1 MTEPTAKPT
10 VTLNDSQ
17 GATMPTNHTDD
28 VNKKSVN
35 QKDVKSK
42 VKNSQRTVK
51 NKQKGQVT
59 AALDKAALLALF
71 TLPNAEHNSDEL
83 SGENLA
89 AEKSASKQLPLE
101 QAGINSDNEIPA
113 NQISTNQLPAH
124 QTLST
129 ANTETNVAAQRVALY
144 HAQHERTR
152 QLYMASA
159 ATRPTYLV
167 QTLKT
172 QFAEYQQYLL
182 AQQLD
187 KRGLMDTDGL
197 ERLWQQLHVVD
208 DIIEDIVRHMPAQ
221 QPAGWQLTTQDG
233 HNPLRFAT
241 IGKLK
246 HGKPIL
252 DQGSLNSYVLGHF
265 GVSSFTYDR
274 GYYIGHVVGYLFS
287 CYFCAHLS
295 ISYGVT
301 ALGPQ
306 FVSDYE
312 YASLETPHMVRLL
325 QGLDG
330 YCKKRIYQL
339 AVICARLSVF
349 ASDKRIERMLIAEV
363 NDFDKKLQ
371 QQHLDVL
378 LLQGLM
384 PDSSDSTPLF

>member
-1 MTEPTAKPT
+1 MTEPTAKPST
-10 VTLNDSQ
+10 EANSQQ
-17 GATMPTNHTDD
+17 GATATAKKENNTDKDNLSSTQSAQPED
-28 VNKKSVN
+28 V
-35 QKDVKSK
+35 
-42 VKNSQRTVK
+42 R
-51 NKQKGQVT
+51 QVP
-59 AALDKAALLALF
+59 DKAALLTLF
-71 TLPNAEHNSDEL
+71 TLPDAKEEADEL
-83 SGENLA
+83 GA
-89 AEKSASKQLPLE
+89 TE
-101 QAGINSDNEIPA
+101 QSNTHT
-113 NQISTNQLPAH
+113 STIQ
-124 QTLST
+124 ST
-129 ANTETNVAAQRVALY
+129 ASETSVAAQRVALY
-144 HAQHERTR
+144 HTQHERTR
-152 QLYMASA
+152 LLYMASA
-159 ATRPTYLV
+159 NTRPTYLV
-167 QTLKT
+167 QTLKS
-172 QFAEYQQYLL
+172 QFIEYQQYLL
-182 AQQLD
+182 AHQLD
-187 KRGLMDTDGL
+187 KRGLMDTDML

-208 DIIEDIVRHMPAQ
+208 DIIADIVRHMPAQ

-233 HNPLRFAT
+233 RNPLCFAT
-241 IGKLK
+241 VGKLK
-246 HGKPIL
+246 HGKPVR

-295 ISYGVT
+295 VSYGVT
-301 ALGPQ
+301 ALGQ
-306 FVSDYE
+306 QVVTDYD

-384 PDSSDSTPLF
+384 PDSNDSTPL

>member
-1 MTEPTAKPT
+1 MTEPTAKPNAKAT
-10 VTLNDSQ
+10 GHQGTLATAKEHSNPDNNQVKNAPTASQ
-17 GATMPTNHTDD
+17 GALLDG
-28 VNKKSVN
+28 KSV
-35 QKDVKSK
+35 
-42 VKNSQRTVK
+42 
-51 NKQKGQVT
+51 
-59 AALDKAALLALF
+59 APDKAALLALF
-71 TLPNAEHNSDEL
+71 TLPDTDKAVAASET
-83 SGENLA
+83 SGD
-89 AEKSASKQLPLE
+89 SGVASK
-101 QAGINSDNEIPA
+101 PA
-113 NQISTNQLPAH
+113 T
-124 QTLST
+124 TD
-129 ANTETNVAAQRVALY
+129 ANIAAQRVALY
-144 HAQHERTR
+144 HTQHERTR
-152 QLYMASA
+152 LLYLASA
-159 ATRPTYLV
+159 NTRPTYLV
-167 QTLKT
+167 QTLKS

-187 KRGLMDTDGL
+187 KRGLMDTEALD
-197 ERLWQQLHVVD
+197 RLWQQLHVVD
-208 DIIEDIVRHMPAQ
+208 DIIADIVRHMPAQ

-233 HNPLRFAT
+233 RNPLCFAT
-241 IGKLK
+241 VGKLK
-246 HGKPIL
+246 HGKPVL
-252 DQGSLNSYVLGHF
+252 DQGSLNSYVLSHF

-301 ALGPQ
+301 ALGQ
-306 FVSDYE
+306 QVVADYD

-330 YCKKRIYQL
+330 YCKKRVYQL

-378 LLQGLM
+378 LSQGLM

>member
-1 MTEPTAKPT
+1 MTEPTAKP
-10 VTLNDSQ
+10 SAQ
-17 GATMPTNHTDD
+17 P
-28 VNKKSVN
+28 
-35 QKDVKSK
+35 
-42 VKNSQRTVK
+42 NSQRGSAASMKKQSKIDESGAKSNARDSACLVVSGQK
-51 NKQKGQVT
+51 NKVDET
-59 AALDKAALLALF
+59 LDKASLLALF
-71 TLPNAEHNSDEL
+71 TLPHSEDKAVDEMAAAGMVVKLGADTSSAEATDSNIATAVSET
-83 SGENLA
+83 SI
-89 AEKSASKQLPLE
+89 AE
-101 QAGINSDNEIPA
+101 
-113 NQISTNQLPAH
+113 
-124 QTLST
+124 
-129 ANTETNVAAQRVALY
+129 QRVALY
-144 HAQHERTR
+144 HNQHERTR
-152 QLYMASA
+152 LLYVASVT
-159 ATRPTYLV
+159 TRPTYLV
-167 QTLKT
+167 QTLKK

-208 DIIEDIVRHMPAQ
+208 DIIADIVRHMPAQ

-233 HNPLRFAT
+233 QNPLCFT
-241 IGKLK
+241 TVGKLK
-246 HGKPIL
+246 NGKPIH

-274 GYYIGHVVGYLFS
+274 GYYIGHVIGYLFS

-301 ALGPQ
+301 ALGQ
-306 FVSDYE
+306 QVVTDYD
-312 YASLETPHMVRLL
+312 YASLETPYMVRLL

-384 PDSSDSTPLF
+384 PDSNDSTPLF

>member
-1 MTEPTAKPT
+1 MTEPTAKP
-10 VTLNDSQ
+10 S
-17 GATMPTNHTDD
+17 
-28 VNKKSVN
+28 
-35 QKDVKSK
+35 VKSSNFSDASQDTSASAHNSSKATSK
-42 VKNSQRTVK
+42 VNAE
-51 NKQKGQVT
+51 NKQSDSIIEQEKNTQTDVVT
-59 AALDKAALLALF
+59 ALDKAALLALF
-71 TLPNAEHNSDEL
+71 ILPNNDDSFSETNSV
-83 SGENLA
+83 N
-89 AEKSASKQLPLE
+89 
-101 QAGINSDNEIPA
+101 INTA
-113 NQISTNQLPAH
+113 NQIITNQIP
-124 QTLST
+124 TT
-129 ANTETNVAAQRVALY
+129 ADSESSVATQRLALY
-144 HAQHERTR
+144 QAQHARTQ
-152 QLYMASA
+152 QLYLASA

-187 KRGLMDTDGL
+187 KRGLIDTDVI

-233 HNPLRFAT
+233 SNPLCLAT

-246 HGKPIL
+246 HHKPIF
-252 DQGSLNSYVLGHF
+252 DQGSLCNYVLGHF

-287 CYFCAHLS
+287 CYFFAHLS

-301 ALGPQ
+301 ALGQ
-306 FVSDYE
+306 EVVSDYD

-384 PDSSDSTPLF
+384 PDSNDSTPLF

>member
-10 VTLNDSQ
+10 MTSNSQ
-17 GATMPTNHTDD
+17 RTTASATSTANAD
-28 VNKKSVN
+28 K
-35 QKDVKSK
+35 KDVKSK
-42 VKNSQRTVK
+42 AK
-51 NKQKGQVT
+51 NKQKT
-59 AALDKAALLALF
+59 NITPALDKAALLALF
-71 TLPNAEHNSDEL
+71 TLPDAE
-83 SGENLA
+83 SGA
-89 AEKSASKQLPLE
+89 E
-101 QAGINSDNEIPA
+101 QASLNALSSSESNS
-113 NQISTNQLPAH
+113 S
-124 QTLST
+124 
-129 ANTETNVAAQRVALY
+129 ETNVATQRLALY
-144 HAQHERTR
+144 RRQHERTR

-221 QPAGWQLTTQDG
+221 QPVGWQLTTQDG
-233 HNPLRFAT
+233 HNPLRFPT
-241 IGKLK
+241 VGKLK
-246 HGKPIL
+246 HDKPIV

-274 GYYIGHVVGYLFS
+274 AYYIGHVVGYLFS

-301 ALGPQ
+301 ALAPQ
-306 FVSDYE
+306 IVSDYE

>member
-1 MTEPTAKPT
+1 MTEPTAKPSIEINSHQGT
-10 VTLNDSQ
+10 TATAKTDDNLNNVEDSQ
-17 GATMPTNHTDD
+17 QTAKTGQTDR
-28 VNKKSVN
+28 VV
-35 QKDVKSK
+35 
-42 VKNSQRTVK
+42 
-51 NKQKGQVT
+51 
-59 AALDKAALLALF
+59 APLDKAALLTLF
-71 TLPNAEHNSDEL
+71 VLPNNKEDATTATGTEHTDSNST
-83 SGENLA
+83 A
-89 AEKSASKQLPLE
+89 VKSA
-101 QAGINSDNEIPA
+101 
-113 NQISTNQLPAH
+113 IS
-124 QTLST
+124 
-129 ANTETNVAAQRVALY
+129 ETTIAAQRVMLY
-144 HAQHERTR
+144 HTQHERTR
-152 QLYMASA
+152 LLYMASA
-159 ATRPTYLV
+159 NMRPTYLV
-167 QTLKT
+167 QTLKS
-172 QFAEYQQYLL
+172 QFAEYQQYML

-187 KRGLMDTDGL
+187 KRGLMDTDTL
-197 ERLWQQLHVVD
+197 ERLWQQLHIID
-208 DIIEDIVRHMPAQ
+208 DIIADIVRHMPAQ

-233 HNPLRFAT
+233 RNPLCLAT

-246 HGKPIL
+246 HSKSIQ

-301 ALGPQ
+301 ALGQ
-306 FVSDYE
+306 QVVADYD
-312 YASLETPHMVRLL
+312 YASLETPYMVRLL

-363 NDFDKKLQ
+363 NDFDKKIQ

-384 PDSSDSTPLF
+384 PESNDSTPFF

>member
-1 MTEPTAKPT
+1 MTESTAKPRAGAK
-10 VTLNDSQ
+10 SQ
-17 GATMPTNHTDD
+17 QGSAMSAR
-28 VNKKSVN
+28 KKSIKKPNNLKRSRNTNVIA
-35 QKDVKSK
+35 QP
-42 VKNSQRTVK
+42 
-51 NKQKGQVT
+51 
-59 AALDKAALLALF
+59 DKATLLALF
-71 TLPNAEHNSDEL
+71 TLPDIEEAVVEETIAKEAIVNAEANEL
-83 SGENLA
+83 SNTYTATQQPATSEINI
-89 AEKSASKQLPLE
+89 AE
-101 QAGINSDNEIPA
+101 
-113 NQISTNQLPAH
+113 
-124 QTLST
+124 
-129 ANTETNVAAQRVALY
+129 QRVALY
-144 HAQHERTR
+144 RTQHERTR
-152 QLYMASA
+152 LLYMASA

-167 QTLKT
+167 QTLKS
-172 QFAEYQQYLL
+172 QFAEHQQYLL

-187 KRGLMDTDGL
+187 KRGLMDTDGV

-208 DIIEDIVRHMPAQ
+208 DIIADIVRHMPAQ

-233 HNPLRFAT
+233 RNPLCFAT
-241 IGKLK
+241 VGTLK
-246 HGKPIL
+246 NSKPIR

-306 FVSDYE
+306 VVSDYE

>member
-1 MTEPTAKPT
+1 MTEPTAKP
-10 VTLNDSQ
+10 S
-17 GATMPTNHTDD
+17 
-28 VNKKSVN
+28 
-35 QKDVKSK
+35 VKSS
-42 VKNSQRTVK
+42 NSQNIPQDTSASAHNSSKVNAE
-51 NKQKGQVT
+51 NKQSNSTIEQENNTQTSVVT
-59 AALDKAALLALF
+59 ALDKAALLALF
-71 TLPNAEHNSDEL
+71 ILPNNDDSLAENNSV
-83 SGENLA
+83 N
-89 AEKSASKQLPLE
+89 
-101 QAGINSDNEIPA
+101 INTANQIIT
-113 NQISTNQLPAH
+113 NQIST
-124 QTLST
+124 T
-129 ANTETNVAAQRVALY
+129 ADSENSVATQRLALY
-144 HAQHERTR
+144 QAQYERTQ
-152 QLYMASA
+152 QLYLASA

-187 KRGLMDTDGL
+187 KRGLIDTDVI

-233 HNPLRFAT
+233 SNPLCLAT

-246 HGKPIL
+246 HHKPIF

-287 CYFCAHLS
+287 CYFFAHLS

-301 ALGPQ
+301 ALGQ
-306 FVSDYE
+306 QVVSDYD

-384 PDSSDSTPLF
+384 PDSNDSTPLF

>member
-1 MTEPTAKPT
+1 MTEPTAKPSAQANQQQGSAASAEEQNT
-10 VTLNDSQ
+10 ANDNTARGNSKDSRLVEGIQ
-17 GATMPTNHTDD
+17 EEQTAEMP
-28 VNKKSVN
+28 
-35 QKDVKSK
+35 
-42 VKNSQRTVK
+42 
-51 NKQKGQVT
+51 
-59 AALDKAALLALF
+59 DKAALLALF
-71 TLPNAEHNSDEL
+71 MLPNAEDMTIKAGDVGTDFDASSMALTEG
-83 SGENLA
+83 SI
-89 AEKSASKQLPLE
+89 AE
-101 QAGINSDNEIPA
+101 
-113 NQISTNQLPAH
+113 
-124 QTLST
+124 
-129 ANTETNVAAQRVALY
+129 QRVSLY

-152 QLYMASA
+152 LLYVAST

-167 QTLKT
+167 QTLKS

-208 DIIEDIVRHMPAQ
+208 DIIADIVRHMPAQ

-233 HNPLRFAT
+233 RNPLCFAT
-241 IGKLK
+241 VGKLK
-246 HGKPIL
+246 QGKPIR

-274 GYYIGHVVGYLFS
+274 GYYIGHVIGYLFS

-301 ALGPQ
+301 ALGQ
-306 FVSDYE
+306 QVVADYE

-325 QGLDG
+325 QGLDS

-384 PDSSDSTPLF
+384 PDSDDSTPLF

>member
-10 VTLNDSQ
+10 TKSNSQQ
-17 GATMPTNHTDD
+17 GASTP
-28 VNKKSVN
+28 
-35 QKDVKSK
+35 
-42 VKNSQRTVK
+42 VKNNSSINK
-51 NKQKGQVT
+51 NDVENTQSLSKDKPKSSVE
-59 AALDKAALLALF
+59 LLPDKAALLALF
-71 TLPNAEHNSDEL
+71 TL
-83 SGENLA
+83 
-89 AEKSASKQLPLE
+89 SASE
-101 QAGINSDNEIPA
+101 QAGVE
-113 NQISTNQLPAH
+113 STV
-124 QTLST
+124 T
-129 ANTETNVAAQRVALY
+129 AVSETNIAAQRVALY

-152 QLYMASA
+152 LLYMAST

-167 QTLKT
+167 QTLKA

-187 KRGLMDTDGL
+187 KRGLMDTDAI

-208 DIIEDIVRHMPAQ
+208 DIIADIVRHMPAQ
-221 QPAGWQLTTQDG
+221 QPAGWQLTTQEG
-233 HNPLRFAT
+233 HNPLRLAT
-241 IGKLK
+241 VGKLK
-246 HGKPIL
+246 HDKPIL
-252 DQGSLNSYVLGHF
+252 DQASLNSYVLGHF

-274 GYYIGHVVGYLFS
+274 SYYIGHVVGYLFS

-295 ISYGVT
+295 ISYSVT
-301 ALGPQ
+301 ALGQ
-306 FVSDYE
+306 QVVTDYD

-325 QGLDG
+325 QGLDS

-384 PDSSDSTPLF
+384 PDSNDSTPLF

>member
-10 VTLNDSQ
+10 VTLNDAQ

-28 VNKKSVN
+28 VNKKGVN

-71 TLPNAEHNSDEL
+71 TLPNAEHNFDEL

-89 AEKSASKQLPLE
+89 AEKSATKQLPLE
-101 QAGINSDNEIPA
+101 QAGVNSDNEIPA
-113 NQISTNQLPAH
+113 NQISTNQLAAH

-129 ANTETNVAAQRVALY
+129 ANTENNVAAQRVALY
-144 HAQHERTR
+144 RAQHERTR

-197 ERLWQQLHVVD
+197 ARLWQQLHVVD

-241 IGKLK
+241 VGKLK

-306 FVSDYE
+306 VVSDYE

>member
-10 VTLNDSQ
+10 VTSNSQ
-17 GATMPTNHTDD
+17 RTTASATSST
-28 VNKKSVN
+28 VNADK
-35 QKDVKSK
+35 KDVKSK
-42 VKNSQRTVK
+42 AKNKPRTAK
-51 NKQKGQVT
+51 NKQKT
-59 AALDKAALLALF
+59 NITPALDKAALLALF
-71 TLPNAEHNSDEL
+71 TLSNAESNAE
-83 SGENLA
+83 SGF
-89 AEKSASKQLPLE
+89 E
-101 QAGINSDNEIPA
+101 QVSLN
-113 NQISTNQLPAH
+113 
-124 QTLST
+124 TLSSSES
-129 ANTETNVAAQRVALY
+129 NSSETNVATQRLALY
-144 HAQHERTR
+144 RRQHERTR

-233 HNPLRFAT
+233 HNPLRFPT
-241 IGKLK
+241 VGKLK
-246 HGKPIL
+246 HDKPIV

-274 GYYIGHVVGYLFS
+274 AYYIGHVVGYLFS

-301 ALGPQ
+301 ALAPQ
-306 FVSDYE
+306 IVSDYE

>member
-1 MTEPTAKPT
+1 MPATPTGNAGK
-10 VTLNDSQ
+10 
-17 GATMPTNHTDD
+17 
-28 VNKKSVN
+28 
-35 QKDVKSK
+35 KDVKGK
-42 VKNSQRTVK
+42 VK
-51 NKQKGQVT
+51 NKQRMAKNKQKNHVT
-59 AALDKAALLALF
+59 PALDKAALLALF
-71 TLPNAEHNSDEL
+71 ILPNAEL
-83 SGENLA
+83 S
-89 AEKSASKQLPLE
+89 SE
-101 QAGINSDNEIPA
+101 QANLN
-113 NQISTNQLPAH
+113 
-124 QTLST
+124 T
-129 ANTETNVAAQRVALY
+129 ASSEMDSSETNSSETSVAAQRVALY
-144 HAQHERTR
+144 RRQHERTR

-233 HNPLRFAT
+233 HNPLRFPT
-241 IGKLK
+241 VGKLK

-252 DQGSLNSYVLGHF
+252 DQGSVNSYVLGHF

-301 ALGPQ
+301 ALSQ
-306 FVSDYE
+306 QVVSDYE

-384 PDSSDSTPLF
+384 PDSNDSTPLF

>member
-1 MTEPTAKPT
+1 MTEPTAKPNAKASSHQGST
-10 VTLNDSQ
+10 ASAKEQSNMNETNAKDSAKDKVEDNQ
-17 GATMPTNHTDD
+17 RL
-28 VNKKSVN
+28 SESE
-35 QKDVKSK
+35 QKDK
-42 VKNSQRTVK
+42 VVETP
-51 NKQKGQVT
+51 
-59 AALDKAALLALF
+59 DKAMLLALF
-71 TLPNAEHNSDEL
+71 TLPDT
-83 SGENLA
+83 
-89 AEKSASKQLPLE
+89 EKSVTQDAAIKKAAIKKGGELPNTSKTMQNTTAS
-101 QAGINSDNEIPA
+101 
-113 NQISTNQLPAH
+113 
-124 QTLST
+124 
-129 ANTETNVAAQRVALY
+129 ETSVAAQRVALY
-144 HAQHERTR
+144 HTQHERTR
-152 QLYMASA
+152 LLYLAST

-208 DIIEDIVRHMPAQ
+208 DIVADIVRYMPAQ

-233 HNPLRFAT
+233 RNPLCFAT
-241 IGKLK
+241 VGKLK
-246 HGKPIL
+246 HGKPVL
-252 DQGSLNSYVLGHF
+252 DQGSLNGYVLGHF

-301 ALGPQ
+301 ALGQ
-306 FVSDYE
+306 QVVADYD

-378 LLQGLM
+378 LLQGIM

>member
-1 MTEPTAKPT
+1 MTEPTAKPRAGA
-10 VTLNDSQ
+10 NSQ
-17 GATMPTNHTDD
+17 QGSAVSAKKQSNMNPSNVKHGQKDKAGAT
-28 VNKKSVN
+28 
-35 QKDVKSK
+35 
-42 VKNSQRTVK
+42 
-51 NKQKGQVT
+51 
-59 AALDKAALLALF
+59 LDKAMLLALF
-71 TLPNAEHNSDEL
+71 TLPDIEEAVVKKVVKVAADEL
-83 SGENLA
+83 SNTHSVMQQPATSEMNI
-89 AEKSASKQLPLE
+89 AE
-101 QAGINSDNEIPA
+101 
-113 NQISTNQLPAH
+113 
-124 QTLST
+124 
-129 ANTETNVAAQRVALY
+129 QRVALY
-144 HAQHERTR
+144 RTQHERTR
-152 QLYMASA
+152 LLYMASA

-167 QTLKT
+167 QTLKS
-172 QFAEYQQYLL
+172 QFAEHQQYLL

-208 DIIEDIVRHMPAQ
+208 DIIADIVRHMPAQ

-233 HNPLRFAT
+233 RNPLCFAT
-241 IGKLK
+241 VGKLK
-246 HGKPIL
+246 NSKPIR

-301 ALGPQ
+301 ALGSQ
-306 FVSDYE
+306 VIADYD
-312 YASLETPHMVRLL
+312 YASLETPYMVRLL

-378 LLQGLM
+378 LLQGVM

>member
-10 VTLNDSQ
+10 TKSNSQ
-17 GATMPTNHTDD
+17 QGTFASTENNSRINKDD
-28 VNKKSVN
+28 VENN
-35 QKDVKSK
+35 QPLSEDKP
-42 VKNSQRTVK
+42 KNSEET
-51 NKQKGQVT
+51 
-59 AALDKAALLALF
+59 LPDKAALLALF
-71 TLPNAEHNSDEL
+71 
-83 SGENLA
+83 
-89 AEKSASKQLPLE
+89 
-101 QAGINSDNEIPA
+101 I
-113 NQISTNQLPAH
+113 LPASEEIRIGNVAIENPE
-124 QTLST
+124 TESIRT
-129 ANTETNVAAQRVALY
+129 GSAETEKKATSETNIAAQRVALY
-144 HAQHERTR
+144 RAQHERTR
-152 QLYMASA
+152 LLYMAST

-167 QTLKT
+167 QTLKA
-172 QFAEYQQYLL
+172 QFAEHQQYLL

-187 KRGLMDTDGL
+187 KRGLMDTDAI

-208 DIIEDIVRHMPAQ
+208 DIIADIVRHMPAQ
-221 QPAGWQLTTQDG
+221 QPAGWQLITQDG
-233 HNPLRFAT
+233 HNPLRLAT
-241 IGKLK
+241 VGKLK
-246 HGKPIL
+246 RGKPIL
-252 DQGSLNSYVLGHF
+252 DQASLNSYVLGHF

-274 GYYIGHVVGYLFS
+274 SYYIGHVVGYLFS

-295 ISYGVT
+295 ISYSVT
-301 ALGPQ
+301 ALGQ
-306 FVSDYE
+306 EVVADYN

-384 PDSSDSTPLF
+384 PDSNDSTPLF

>member
-1 MTEPTAKPT
+1 MTEPTAKP
-10 VTLNDSQ
+10 S
-17 GATMPTNHTDD
+17 
-28 VNKKSVN
+28 
-35 QKDVKSK
+35 VKSS
-42 VKNSQRTVK
+42 NSQNISQDTSASAHNSSKATSKINAK
-51 NKQKGQVT
+51 NKQDDSTIEQENTTQT
-59 AALDKAALLALF
+59 AVITALDKAALLALF
-71 TLPNAEHNSDEL
+71 ILPNNDHSLAENNSV
-83 SGENLA
+83 N
-89 AEKSASKQLPLE
+89 
-101 QAGINSDNEIPA
+101 INTANQILT
-113 NQISTNQLPAH
+113 NQIST
-124 QTLST
+124 T
-129 ANTETNVAAQRVALY
+129 ADSESSVATQRLALY
-144 HAQHERTR
+144 QAQHERTQ
-152 QLYMASA
+152 QLYLASA

-187 KRGLMDTDGL
+187 KRGLIDTDVI

-233 HNPLRFAT
+233 SNPLCLAT

-246 HGKPIL
+246 HHKPIF
-252 DQGSLNSYVLGHF
+252 DQGSLCNYVLGHF

-287 CYFCAHLS
+287 CYFFAHLS

-301 ALGPQ
+301 ALGQ
-306 FVSDYE
+306 EVVSDYD

-384 PDSSDSTPLF
+384 PDSNDSTPLF

>member
-10 VTLNDSQ
+10 VTSNSQ
-17 GATMPTNHTDD
+17 RTTASAASTANAD
-28 VNKKSVN
+28 K
-35 QKDVKSK
+35 KDVKSK
-42 VKNSQRTVK
+42 AKNKARTAK
-51 NKQKGQVT
+51 NKQKVNLT
-59 AALDKAALLALF
+59 PALDKAALLALF
-71 TLPNAEHNSDEL
+71 TLSDAESNTESNIELGTEQVSLDFPSSSESNS
-83 SGENLA
+83 S
-89 AEKSASKQLPLE
+89 
-101 QAGINSDNEIPA
+101 
-113 NQISTNQLPAH
+113 
-124 QTLST
+124 
-129 ANTETNVAAQRVALY
+129 ETNVAMQRLALY
-144 HAQHERTR
+144 RRQHERTR

-233 HNPLRFAT
+233 HNPLRFPT
-241 IGKLK
+241 VGKLK
-246 HGKPIL
+246 HDKPIV

-274 GYYIGHVVGYLFS
+274 AYYIGHVVGYLFS

-301 ALGPQ
+301 ALAPQ
-306 FVSDYE
+306 VVSDYE

-330 YCKKRIYQL
+330 YCKKRVYQL

>member
-1 MTEPTAKPT
+1 MTEPTAKP
-10 VTLNDSQ
+10 S
-17 GATMPTNHTDD
+17 
-28 VNKKSVN
+28 
-35 QKDVKSK
+35 VKSSNFPDASQDISASAYNSSKATNK
-42 VKNSQRTVK
+42 VNAE
-51 NKQKGQVT
+51 NKQSELNIQQEKNTQTGVVT
-59 AALDKAALLALF
+59 ALNKAALLALF
-71 TLPNAEHNSDEL
+71 VLPSVEADSVN
-83 SGENLA
+83 
-89 AEKSASKQLPLE
+89 
-101 QAGINSDNEIPA
+101 
-113 NQISTNQLPAH
+113 
-124 QTLST
+124 
-129 ANTETNVAAQRVALY
+129 ANTATHSVRNLSLTASDSDSSVVTQRVALY
-144 HAQHERTR
+144 EAQHARTQ
-152 QLYMASA
+152 QLYLASA

-172 QFAEYQQYLL
+172 QFLEYQQYLL

-187 KRGLMDTDGL
+187 KRGLIDTDII

-233 HNPLRFAT
+233 YNPLCLAT

-246 HGKPIL
+246 HHKPIL
-252 DQGSLNSYVLGHF
+252 DQGSLNSYVLSHF

-287 CYFCAHLS
+287 CYFFAHLS

-301 ALGPQ
+301 ALGQ
-306 FVSDYE
+306 DVVSDYD

-384 PDSSDSTPLF
+384 PDSNDSTPLF

>member
-1 MTEPTAKPT
+1 MTEPIAK
-10 VTLNDSQ
+10 LRAGANSQ
-17 GATMPTNHTDD
+17 QGSA
-28 VNKKSVN
+28 VSAKKQSIKNPNNVKRG
-35 QKDVKSK
+35 QKDKA
-42 VKNSQRTVK
+42 
-51 NKQKGQVT
+51 G
-59 AALDKAALLALF
+59 AIPDKAMLLSLF
-71 TLPNAEHNSDEL
+71 TLPDIEEAVVKEAIVKAEADEL
-83 SGENLA
+83 SNTNTNMQQPT
-89 AEKSASKQLPLE
+89 AS
-101 QAGINSDNEIPA
+101 
-113 NQISTNQLPAH
+113 
-124 QTLST
+124 
-129 ANTETNVAAQRVALY
+129 ETNIAEQRVALY
-144 HAQHERTR
+144 RTQHERTR
-152 QLYMASA
+152 LLYMASA

-167 QTLKT
+167 QTLKL
-172 QFAEYQQYLL
+172 QFAEHQQYLL

-187 KRGLMDTDGL
+187 KRGLMDTDGV

-208 DIIEDIVRHMPAQ
+208 DIIADIVRHMPAQ

-233 HNPLRFAT
+233 RNPLCFAT
-241 IGKLK
+241 VGKLK
-246 HGKPIL
+246 NSKPIR

-306 FVSDYE
+306 VVSDYE

>member
-10 VTLNDSQ
+10 VTSNSQ
-17 GATMPTNHTDD
+17 RTTASATPTGNAD
-28 VNKKSVN
+28 K
-35 QKDVKSK
+35 KDVKSAA
-42 VKNSQRTVK
+42 KNKPRKAK
-51 NKQKGQVT
+51 NKQKSNIT
-59 AALDKAALLALF
+59 PALDKAALLALF
-71 TLPNAEHNSDEL
+71 TLPDAESGTEQVSLDFPSSSESNS
-83 SGENLA
+83 S
-89 AEKSASKQLPLE
+89 
-101 QAGINSDNEIPA
+101 
-113 NQISTNQLPAH
+113 
-124 QTLST
+124 
-129 ANTETNVAAQRVALY
+129 ETNVAMQRLALY
-144 HAQHERTR
+144 RRQHERTR

-233 HNPLRFAT
+233 HNPLRFPT
-241 IGKLK
+241 VGKLK
-246 HGKPIL
+246 HDKPIV

-274 GYYIGHVVGYLFS
+274 AYYIGHVVGYLFS

-301 ALGPQ
+301 ALAPQ
-306 FVSDYE
+306 VVNDYE

-330 YCKKRIYQL
+330 YCKKRVYQL

>member
-1 MTEPTAKPT
+1 MTEPTAKP
-10 VTLNDSQ
+10 S
-17 GATMPTNHTDD
+17 
-28 VNKKSVN
+28 
-35 QKDVKSK
+35 VKSNDRQDSSASINHK
-42 VKNSQRTVK
+42 DKLNSRVKANNNQHDSNLQQENSAQAGMATR
-51 NKQKGQVT
+51 
-59 AALDKAALLALF
+59 LDKAALLALF
-71 TLPNAEHNSDEL
+71 VLPNAEGSLTETSSANINNANHTLINQSL
-83 SGENLA
+83 SI
-89 AEKSASKQLPLE
+89 SASD
-101 QAGINSDNEIPA
+101 S
-113 NQISTNQLPAH
+113 S
-124 QTLST
+124 
-129 ANTETNVAAQRVALY
+129 VATQRVALY
-144 HAQHERTR
+144 RAQHERTQ
-152 QLYMASA
+152 QLYLASA
-159 ATRPTYLV
+159 AIRPTYLV
-167 QTLKT
+167 HTIKT

-182 AQQLD
+182 AQKLD
-187 KRGLMDTDGL
+187 KRGLMDTDAI

-233 HNPLRFAT
+233 HNPLCFAT
-241 IGKLK
+241 VGKLK
-246 HGKPIL
+246 HNKPIF

-287 CYFCAHLS
+287 CYFCAHLL

-301 ALGPQ
+301 ALGQ
-306 FVSDYE
+306 DVVSDYD
-312 YASLETPHMVRLL
+312 YASLETAHMVRLL

-330 YCKKRIYQL
+330 HCKKRIYQL

-384 PDSSDSTPLF
+384 PDSNDSTPLF